1 MTGKPTDPDDA
12 NHTTLYDPPPP
23 TPPETPAPPPET
35 PPETPAPPPET
46 LGPAAGDLGPA
57 AGDLGPAARRT
68 RHGRTAHGRRPAPS
82 PTTPRSGPMWRSRD
96 NDGRTGTIVLGVI
109 LVAIGLWFF
118 GDQTLGLDMP
128 ELSWSELWPILI
140 IGLGGWIVLG
150 SLRRDA

>member
-1 MTGKPTDPDDA
+1 MTGTPTDPDDA

-23 TPPETPAPPPET
+23 TPPETPAPPPEAT
-35 PPETPAPPPET
+35 
-46 LGPAAGDLGPA
+46 GPAGDACSSTGDLGPA
-57 AGDLGPAARRT
+57 AGDLGPAARSHPPRP
-68 RHGRTAHGRRPAPS
+68 HRRPPRPPRPRLGRGPCGAPV
-82 PTTPRSGPMWRSRD
+82 TTTAGPARSCSAS
-96 NDGRTGTIVLGVI
+96 I

-128 ELSWSELWPILI
+128 ELSWSQLWPILI

>member
-35 PPETPAPPPET
+35 PGPPETSDPPPETPAPPPET
-46 LGPAAGDLGPA
+46 PGPPPETSGPPPDA
-57 AGDLGPAARRT
+57 PATSAPPP
-68 RHGRTAHGRRPAPS
+68 AAPS
-82 PTTPRSGPMWRSRD
+82 PTTPRSGPMWRSND

>member
-1 MTGKPTDPDDA
+1 
-12 NHTTLYDPPPP
+12 
-23 TPPETPAPPPET
+23 
-35 PPETPAPPPET
+35 
-46 LGPAAGDLGPA
+46 
-57 AGDLGPAARRT
+57 
-68 RHGRTAHGRRPAPS
+68 
-82 PTTPRSGPMWRSRD
+82 MWRSRD

-150 SLRRDA
+150 TMRRDA

>member
-1 MTGKPTDPDDA
+1 MTGTPTDPEDA

-23 TPPETPAPPPET
+23 TPAETPAPPPET
-35 PPETPAPPPET
+35 PGPPPET
-46 LGPAAGDLGPA
+46 SGSPPETSAAPPETSAAPPETSGLPADAPA
-57 AGDLGPAARRT
+57 TAAPPPT
-68 RHGRTAHGRRPAPS
+68 APS

>member
-23 TPPETPAPPPET
+23 PTPPETPAPPPEA
-35 PPETPAPPPET
+35 PGPPPET
-46 LGPAAGDLGPA
+46 SGPPPETSGPPAIAAPAPAAPSPA
-57 AGDLGPAARRT
+57 
-68 RHGRTAHGRRPAPS
+68 APS

>member
-1 MTGKPTDPDDA
+1 MTGTPTDPDDA

-35 PPETPAPPPET
+35 PGLPSETPAPPPESSGSPPET
-46 LGPAAGDLGPA
+46 SAPPPETSGLQPETSAPPPAAA
-57 AGDLGPAARRT
+57 A
-68 RHGRTAHGRRPAPS
+68 
-82 PTTPRSGPMWRSRD
+82 PTTPRTGTMWRSRD

-140 IGLGGWIVLG
+140 IGLGGWIVLRT
-150 SLRRDA
+150 LRRDA

>member
-1 MTGKPTDPDDA
+1 MTGSPTDPDDA

-23 TPPETPAPPPET
+23 TPPETPAPPPESSGS
-35 PPETPAPPPET
+35 PPETSAPPPET
-46 LGPAAGDLGPA
+46 SGLQPETSAPPPAAA
-57 AGDLGPAARRT
+57 A
-68 RHGRTAHGRRPAPS
+68 
-82 PTTPRSGPMWRSRD
+82 PTTPRTGTMWRSRD

-140 IGLGGWIVLG
+140 IGLGGWIVLRT
-150 SLRRDA
+150 LRRDA